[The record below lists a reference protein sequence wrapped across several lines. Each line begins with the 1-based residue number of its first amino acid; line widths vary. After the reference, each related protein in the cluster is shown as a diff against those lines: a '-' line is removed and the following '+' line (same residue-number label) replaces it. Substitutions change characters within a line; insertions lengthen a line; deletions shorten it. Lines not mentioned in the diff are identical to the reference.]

1 VQIKL
6 LFLFHFVFCLCFA
19 EGGWI
24 VKNSFVI
31 SGDRLNLR
39 VVEQKLKNW
48 GFEVEQ
54 LTESSY
60 QITRSG
66 LALKKLDFEDQ
77 LECWV
82 LKNIIKNIE
91 ACSPNLVFF
100 VNSEAVTQQDSL
112 RPYQW
117 GLNYISD
124 GNWEELSEAYT
135 GRRIIVAV
143 TDTGIDFNHF
153 DLAPNVFKNEG
164 EIAEN
169 GLDDDENGFPDDRYG
184 WNGVDNSGDVLDRHG
199 HGTHVA
205 GIIASSKNGIG
216 TVGVAHEATILPIKV
231 LNDRGYGTLDSIV
244 RGLNYVKSLV
254 LRGYQIKV
262 LNASWG
268 GGGYSEVLDRLF
280 RELNDLGVLIVAAAG
295 NSGLSND
302 ENPFYPANYSASL
315 SVASIDPSGYLSY
328 FSNYGRSVAV
338 AAPGFD
344 ILSTLPNNQFGFLS
358 GTSMAAP
365 FVSAAAAITF
375 SLDPSF
381 TPEMVKSRLFK
392 TCKKFSSLK
401 TKIRNGC
408 VLALKSLIED
418 KEEYFEQ
425 PQRIVYRHSFFS
437 ENFAARLN
445 DVPSER
451 FENPDEGEIL
461 KHAIYGL
468 YFGKPIN
475 FVTISSNFLIYFDR
489 PRHIFDFLYPFTQ
502 DISSAISVAGRDW
515 IAKYTKFATND
526 QKRATELI
534 LEGCLYENREN
545 CLKVY
550 VALHSQG
557 GIQIS
562 FKMRRR
568 TFEQLRAEGAKIDF
582 INHEGRVVKSI
593 AFSRSEGTIAFAPD
607 KQENIVV
614 NSFKLRKA
622 SQDKIISQLSG
633 AGTGVLYARVR
644 INNFQCK
651 PRLRLPIIDGDG
663 RKISYLSAQTK
674 RSLIVRVKLSLHS
687 LNFSQ
692 SNYLIFRGN
701 KKLETNSQ
709 RLTQICRQITL
720 D

>member
-1 VQIKL
+1 M
-6 LFLFHFVFCLCFA
+6 
-19 EGGWI
+19 
-24 VKNSFVI
+24 I
-31 SGDRLNLR
+31 SGDQLKLG
-39 VVEQKLKNW
+39 VVEQKLKSL

-54 LTESSY
+54 LTDNTY

-77 LECWV
+77 LECWL
-82 LKNIIKNIE
+82 LKDIINNIE
-91 ACSPNLVFF
+91 ACSPNLVFS
-100 VNSEAVTQQDSL
+100 VNSEAVAQQDTL

-117 GLNYISD
+117 GLDYISD
-124 GNWEELSEAYT
+124 RNWEELSEAYT
-135 GRRIIVAV
+135 GIGTIVAV
-143 TDTGIDFNHF
+143 TDTGIDTNHF
-153 DLAPNVFKNEG
+153 DLASNMFKNEE
-164 EIAEN
+164 EIAGN
-169 GLDDDENGFPDDRYG
+169 GLDDDGNGFVDDRYG

-205 GIIASSKNGIG
+205 GIIASSKNSIG
-216 TVGVAHEATILPIKV
+216 TVGVAHEATLLPVKI

-254 LRGYQIKV
+254 LRGYPIKV

-268 GGGYSEVLDRLF
+268 GGGYSEVLDSLF
-280 RELNDLGVLIVAAAG
+280 KELNDLGVLIVAAAG

-315 SVASIDPSGYLSY
+315 SVASIDPSGHLSY
-328 FSNYGRSVAV
+328 FSNYGRTVAV

-365 FVSAAAAITF
+365 FVSAAAAIIF

-381 TPEMVKSRLFK
+381 TPEKVKSRLFK
-392 TCKKFSSLK
+392 TCKKSSFLQA
-401 TKIRNGC
+401 KIRNGC
-408 VLALKSLIED
+408 ILALKSLIED
-418 KEEYFEQ
+418 KEENFEQ
-425 PQRIVYRHSFFS
+425 PQRIVYRHSFYS

-445 DVPSER
+445 DAPTETFTNS
-451 FENPDEGEIL
+451 DEGEIQ
-461 KHAIYGL
+461 KQAIYGL

-489 PRHIFDFLYPFTQ
+489 PKHIFDFLYPFTQ
-502 DISSAISVAGRDW
+502 DINSTISVAGRDW
-515 IAKYTKFATND
+515 IAKYLKFATNN

-534 LEGCLYENREN
+534 LEGCLYENPEN
-545 CLKVY
+545 CLQAY
-550 VALHSQG
+550 VALHSEG
-557 GIQIS
+557 GIRIS
-562 FKMRRR
+562 YKMRKK
-568 TFEQLRAEGAKIDF
+568 TFEQLRAEGYNKIDL
-582 INHEGRVVKSI
+582 INHEGRVAKSV

-607 KQENIVV
+607 KQQDIVI

-622 SQDKIISQLSG
+622 SEDKIISRLSG
-633 AGTGVLYARVR
+633 AGTGVLYARAR

-663 RKISYLSAQTK
+663 RKVSYLSAQTK
-674 RSLIVRVKLSLHS
+674 RALIVRIKLSLHS
-687 LNFSQ
+687 LNFSK

-709 RLTQICRQITL
+709 RLTQLCRQITL